1 MMALL
6 IAALLAAPLSDE
18 EVREKAQAYL
28 GAIHGISAAQW
39 KELGPRAAEVLE
51 PIATDPAALPSKRA
65 MAMDGLAAAA
75 PDRAAA
81 LAGKLARD
89 EKQPLIVR
97 VAAVHAVGKVL
108 PKAKA
113 LVELKPVLQGRH
125 AGLRGEAAEV
135 LSRHGACS
143 EVREQAARE
152 KPDSAAAW
160 ERALSRCKE

>member
-1 MMALL
+1 MTALL

-28 GAIHGISAAQW
+28 GAIHGIKAEQW

-51 PIATDPAALPSKRA
+51 PIVTDPAALPSKRA
-65 MAMDGLAAAA
+65 LALDGLAAAA

-81 LAGKLARD
+81 LAVKLARD
-89 EKQPLIVR
+89 EKQPLVVR
-97 VAAVHAVGKVL
+97 VAAVHAAGK
-108 PKAKA
+108 
-113 LVELKPVLQGRH
+113 LKPVLQGRH

-152 KPDSAAAW
+152 KRDRSSAW
-160 ERALSRCKE
+160 ERALSRCSE

>member
-1 MMALL
+1 MTALL

-28 GAIHGISAAQW
+28 GAIHGVKAAQW
-39 KELGPRAAEVLE
+39 KELGPGAAEVLE
-51 PIATDPAALPSKRA
+51 PIVTDLAALPSKRA
-65 MAMDGLAAAA
+65 LALDGLAAAA

-81 LAGKLARD
+81 LAVKLARD

-97 VAAVHAVGKVL
+97 VAAVHAAGKVL
-108 PKAKA
+108 PKERA
-113 LVELKPVLQGRH
+113 LAELKPVLQGRH

-152 KPDSAAAW
+152 KRDRSSAW
-160 ERALSRCKE
+160 ERALSRCSE